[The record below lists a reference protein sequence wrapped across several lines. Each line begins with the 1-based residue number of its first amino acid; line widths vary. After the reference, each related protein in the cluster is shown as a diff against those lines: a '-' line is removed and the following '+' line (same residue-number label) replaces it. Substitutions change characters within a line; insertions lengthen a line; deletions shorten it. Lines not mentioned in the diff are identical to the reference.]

1 MHIHLDLT
9 SEVPIYMQIRNEI
22 ILGLAVGQLKYG
34 QNLPSVRQL
43 ALDLDVN
50 HMTVNKAYQTLKAEG
65 VIETNRQTGTRIV
78 TQRVGDVSTD
88 YVDRLKILLAEGLVQ
103 SGDYQGFMDELNKIV
118 ELFKKGA
125 D

>member
-1 MHIHLDLT
+1 MQINLDLT

-103 SGDYQGFMDELNKIV
+103 SGDYQGFMEELNKIV

>member
-1 MHIHLDLT
+1 MQISLDLT

-22 ILGLAVGQLKYG
+22 ILGIALGDLAYG
-34 QNLPSVRQL
+34 QDLPSVRQL

-65 VIETNRQTGTRIV
+65 VIETNRQTGTQIV
-78 TQRVGDVSTD
+78 PQQVGDISGD
-88 YVDRLKILLAEGLVQ
+88 YLERLKILLAEGLVQ
-103 SGDYQGFMDELNKIV
+103 SGDRQAFMDQLKTTID
-118 ELFKKGA
+118 LFKKGV